1 MPFNQET
8 VRSYEEW
15 LQSPVGY
22 YVDRREKQLIADLL
36 APRNG
41 ETLLDVGCRAG
52 HHLLFFRRKGC
63 DVTGIDSPPHML
75 EMARKKL
82 GERADFH
89 EGCSE
94 DLPFSDN
101 EFDIV
106 TITSLGCASDPRKA
120 IGEALRVCK
129 GRIFLGVCNRYSL
142 ASAQRQKHQP
152 FYSNIESPSSLLS
165 IYELFS
171 MVREVHSGEAIRW
184 GSVISFP
191 LGWYPFATGLEEK
204 IPTMK
209 NPFGSFIGMALPA
222 IYTHITI
229 QQPLKDTLR
238 VAVGKD
244 QRAPLT
250 KERQK

>member
-63 DVTGIDSPPHML
+63 DVTGLDSSPYML
-75 EMARKKL
+75 EKARKKL

-89 EGCSE
+89 EGCGE

-171 MVREVHSGEAIRW
+171 MVREIHSGEAIRW

-229 QQPLKDTLR
+229 QQPLKDTLK

-244 QRAPLT
+244 QRAPMT